1 MSDAQDVVELVE
13 QLKSG
18 NQDAAREI
26 YQRYAQRLC
35 YQIEHRIG
43 RHLQGRLEA
52 GDVLQSAF
60 RTFFRRTANGEYHI
74 DYNSDLW
81 NLLLTITLNKV
92 RGQAEFHCA
101 RKRDPRLEMRIGL
114 HVFPDDI
121 GGNPSEAEAIAL
133 DDELETLLSKLEC
146 TDAEIVRLRLA
157 GYTGAEIAAR
167 VKCSRVTVWRKLD
180 RVHLLLWSRLEELSR
195 RH

>member
-1 MSDAQDVVELVE
+1 MSGAQDVAELVA

-18 NQDAAREI
+18 NQDAASEV

-35 YQIEHRIG
+35 HQIERRIG
-43 RHLQGRLEA
+43 QHLQGRLEA

-60 RTFFRRTANGEYHI
+60 RTFFRRAANGEFQI
-74 DYNSDLW
+74 DYTSDLW

-92 RGQAEFHCA
+92 RGQAEYHCA

-114 HVFPDDI
+114 HICPDDI
-121 GGNPSEAEAIAL
+121 GGEPSEAEALAL
-133 DDELETLLSKLEC
+133 DDELESLLGKLESAE
-146 TDAEIVRLRLA
+146 AEIVRLRLE

-167 VKCSRVTVWRKLD
+167 VNCSRVTVWRKLD
-180 RVHLLLWSRLEELSR
+180 RVYFLLRSRLEEYSR